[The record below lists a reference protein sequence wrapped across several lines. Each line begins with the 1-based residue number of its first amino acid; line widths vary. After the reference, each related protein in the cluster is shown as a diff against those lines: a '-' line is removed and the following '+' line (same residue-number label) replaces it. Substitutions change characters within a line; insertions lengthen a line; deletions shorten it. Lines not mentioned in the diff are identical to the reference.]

1 MNIIK
6 TVLGTAL
13 LASMMIG
20 APGARASE
28 EEREH
33 DGLMVSLR
41 EVGVTISINDPLCQE
56 RDANGMYHSQSQLLI
71 VCQDNAKWSGEE
83 VKWTANDYDTLRHEA
98 HHVLQD
104 CVGGELG
111 DGVLSDYFDDTDEYL
126 EFISNALGVERMRVI
141 VELYGE
147 NGASEEVILN
157 ELEAFAV
164 ADSVSASVIG
174 NGITAVCGVK

>member
-33 DGLMVSLR
+33 QGLMVSLR

-56 RDANGMYHSQSQLLI
+56 REANGMYHSQSQLLI
-71 VCQDNAKWSGEE
+71 VCQDNAKWSGDVVE
-83 VKWTANDYDTLRHEA
+83 WTANDYDTLRHEA

-111 DGVLSDYFDDTDEYL
+111 DGILSDFFDEPDEFN
-126 EFISNALGVERMRVI
+126 EFISNTLGAERARLI
-141 VELYGE
+141 AELYGE
-147 NGASEEVILN
+147 NGASEYVILN

-174 NGITAVCGVK
+174 DGITAVCANK